1 MTDRR
6 RLFAVLYYGGLA
18 LVLALILLQLLDEV
32 LGARLA
38 SHVAHNSEA
47 YLAALVLSAWIQFV
61 RPRLTGRRAEWPI
74 AVLVGVIM
82 LAIGVALVQ
91 THLPSRFRTL
101 NEAFIALAVLIP
113 YVQARRPL
121 SRVLSYGL
129 PGVVLLLVLVVGDR
143 GIVRDQAESAAMLI
157 LIPIGLDFIDRG
169 ILQSDAVTSV
179 RAPLELVCGAGADPD
194 RLRRPAQGRSRR
206 WLGRQ
211 PDALLAA
218 RAGGLHRRVLHRGL
232 LRGVPRLGRSPGQTC
247 PPAIRSVTRRGPL
260 ERRRPEWSTL
270 RPCTSLPVP
279 TTPCGHC

>member
-32 LGARLA
+32 LGRRLA
-38 SHVAHNSEA
+38 SHIAHNSEA

-61 RPRLTGRRAEWPI
+61 RPRLAGRRAEWPI
-74 AVLVGVIM
+74 AVLAGVIM

-113 YVQARRPL
+113 YVQTRRPL

-129 PGVVLLLVLVVGDR
+129 PGVVLLLVLAVGDR

-179 RAPLELVCGAGADPD
+179 RARWSWYAALVLIPLVFVALRKGAHVGGWAGN
-194 RLRRPAQGRSRR
+194 RMLYSQRGLEGYIAAFFIEVYFAVFLGWVGRRVKPAHRRSGRSH
-206 WLGRQ
+206 
-211 PDALLAA
+211 AAA
-218 RAGGLHRRVLHRGL
+218 R
-232 LRGVPRLGRSPGQTC
+232 
-247 PPAIRSVTRRGPL
+247 
-260 ERRRPEWSTL
+260 
-270 RPCTSLPVP
+270 
-279 TTPCGHC
+279 